1 MLNYKSRGTG
11 VDPSFLAALPE
22 DMREEVIEEQRRLL
36 RARAAPPAP
45 PAQQV
50 AFFFNNYLSFSHTH

>member
-1 MLNYKSRGTG
+1 MLKYKCRGTG

-22 DMREEVIEEQRRLL
+22 DMRQEVIEEQRRLL

-50 AFFFNNYLSFSHTH
+50 TFSYSP